1 MENDRLKYE
10 SMFGLEISKKID
22 DEISR
27 AVQFKRAG
35 DFNKANDIYKKLNNQ
50 YPNNPIVLKSWA
62 KISVCL
68 GNYNQAIEKYKS
80 ASKLYKEFE
89 SGEYWQCD
97 EQIKDIKNRYDDP
110 ELFKKWV
117 YAVSGCSITNA
128 SLDSNDEDK
137 TKKYD
142 NLDNY
147 PLNINETD
155 PPDLEEI
162 KDTLCKFIDS
172 VKFSNEVIGGQLNSM
187 MEHMLKYSDKPFSTD
202 IDNSL
207 DPLGN
212 IKMMYSRWWHQSENN
227 FTNNVDYLSND
238 WHKSGFMQGFY
249 TIGSML
255 SEDNINLDYA
265 ILMFQMAVRIE
276 SSYFQCYMRIG
287 DCYTKIGNYNHA
299 IIHYK
304 TALHVKELPGPK
316 IGDGDYRAWCYLG
329 IGICLLKSG
338 NNDEGTAYVK
348 KSKSIAVDNFTAYLL
363 FGYASWSSLYSQY
376 NIAED

>member
-1 MENDRLKYE
+1 M
-10 SMFGLEISKKID
+10 
-22 DEISR
+22 
-27 AVQFKRAG
+27 
-35 DFNKANDIYKKLNNQ
+35 DFFN
-50 YPNNPIVLKSWA
+50 
-62 KISVCL
+62 
-68 GNYNQAIEKYKS
+68 
-80 ASKLYKEFE
+80 
-89 SGEYWQCD
+89 
-97 EQIKDIKNRYDDP
+97 
-110 ELFKKWV
+110 LFKKWV

-276 SSYFQCYMRIG
+276 SLYFQCYMRIG

-376 NIAED
+376 NITED